1 MATVIQ
7 SFKMDLYLLISVRI
21 TGKIISTT
29 AFLISILFN
38 IFVKFLL
45 KEKENDQDLENYQSL
60 VMRSCVLLNMMA
72 LAMCLLVIMRNLIF
86 FLKKP
91 FFTFFGNVREYFVRM
106 RANVTPIV
114 TIEMEMRQIVEV
126 VNVSE
131 QNNTTGNN
139 NWISLDIKESIRL
152 VVLKESLDP

>member
-1 MATVIQ
+1 
-7 SFKMDLYLLISVRI
+7 MDLYLLISVRI

>member
-1 MATVIQ
+1 
-7 SFKMDLYLLISVRI
+7 MDLYLLISVRI

-38 IFVKFLL
+38 IFLKFLL

-91 FFTFFGNVREYFVRM
+91 FFTFLGNVREYFVRM

-114 TIEMEMRQIVEV
+114 TIEMEMSQIVEV

>member
-1 MATVIQ
+1 
-7 SFKMDLYLLISVRI
+7 MDLYLLISVRI

-106 RANVTPIV
+106 RTNVTPIV
-114 TIEMEMRQIVEV
+114 TIEMEMSQIVEV

>member
-1 MATVIQ
+1 
-7 SFKMDLYLLISVRI
+7 MDLYLLISVRI

-38 IFVKFLL
+38 ISVKFSL

-114 TIEMEMRQIVEV
+114 TIEMEMSQIVEV